1 MGRKEHGGKGEY
13 LRLLSNDFQFQI
25 DSCIIYRHKQKQ
37 IISSKRYIDVSKCNR
52 CYIVII
58 KMIGSFQR

>member
-1 MGRKEHGGKGEY
+1 MGRKEHRGKGEY

-37 IISSKRYIDVSKCNR
+37 IISSKIYIDVSKYNR

-58 KMIGSFQR
+58 KMIGSFER